1 MLKWIINHQSKK
13 ISRSPSWGKNRLL
26 TVLSILLA
34 LVAVLYLMVVG
45 FLMDR
50 IIMIMFPEEPV
61 IETYAGLVLFY
72 FTSEL
77 IMRFYLQEIPALEI
91 QPYRVLPVKR
101 SHLIHYLLLRSA
113 MTLFNLVPLFLVIPF
128 ALMQVLPAYGWGLT
142 ASWVLSITS
151 LSLICSFGIVYLKKT
166 IFKNSWVMLIFVG
179 LVLLVFA
186 LDYYHI
192 IDFRSVSAGLFML
205 SLHYYFVPAIALL
218 TIVAVYSLC
227 FFTLKRAFYAEQIQ
241 EKKHDNM
248 WFNFNPHFKNEL
260 ITLELRLILRNKRPR
275 SMLLMSLFFILY
287 GFLFYTKDSYMDGY
301 AMLIFVGIF
310 ITGGFMINYG
320 QFSFSWESG
329 YFDTFLTKNISYRQI
344 IENKLKLFDYGC
356 LIGFLLSLPY
366 GFFGAKIVLIH
377 IATLLFNMG
386 VNSFFILYFT
396 GKSPKRID
404 LSKSSMFNY
413 EGAGLAQFILAVPCF
428 MTPLCGYMFFYLFGI
443 PIWGVVLIAFQ
454 GVLGIMFRQ
463 KLIDVLVKRF
473 NNYKY
478 VIADSLR
485 NND

>member
-1 MLKWIINHQSKK
+1 M
-13 ISRSPSWGKNRLL
+13 L
-26 TVLSILLA
+26 TVISFLVGI
-34 LVAVLYLMVVG
+34 VAVLYMMGVG
-45 FLMDR
+45 YLMDR
-50 IIMIMFPEEPV
+50 IIMIMFPGEPV
-61 IETYAGLVLFY
+61 IETYAGFVLFY

-77 IMRFYLQEIPALEI
+77 IMRFYLQEIPALEV

-101 SHLIHYLLLRSA
+101 SHLIHYLLIRSA
-113 MTLFNLVPLFLVIPF
+113 ITLFNLVPLFLVVPF
-128 ALMQVLPAYGWGLT
+128 AFKQVLPAYGWGLT
-142 ASWVLSITS
+142 FSWLLSIS
-151 LSLICSFGIVYLKKT
+151 LLSLLCSFGIVYLKKT
-166 IFKNSWVMLIFVG
+166 IFKSSWVMLIFVG
-179 LVLLVFA
+179 LVLSIFA

-192 IDFRSVSAGLFML
+192 YDFKAVSANLFML
-205 SLHYYFVPAIALL
+205 SLQSYVLPVIIFLLLVALY
-218 TIVAVYSLC
+218 ILC
-227 FFTLKRAFYAEQIQ
+227 FHTFINAFYAEQMQ
-241 EKKHDNM
+241 EKRDDSK

-275 SMLLMSLFFILY
+275 SMLVMSLFFILY
-287 GFLFYTKDSYMDGY
+287 GFLFYTKENYMDGY

-366 GFFGAKIVLIH
+366 GFFGAKIILIH
-377 IATLLFNMG
+377 IAALLFNMG

-396 GKSPKRID
+396 GKKPKRID

-413 EGAGLAQFILAVPCF
+413 EGTGLAQFLLAVPCF
-428 MTPLCGYMFFYLFGI
+428 ITPLLGYMLFYILGM
-443 PIWGVVLIAFQ
+443 PVWGVVLVAFQ

-485 NND
+485 KE